1 MSERVSPG
9 AAGQQLGVSGGDIRR
24 AGYTSV
30 TAARLDAWEQEPP
43 SWLRR
48 AQARK
53 RRSAQKAAGRPRVH
67 RIDVTCCVCGTMR
80 QVRPCLVVGF
90 THLVCGPCNRR
101 GNRPDVPARDGMV
114 LTVTANVAGYFIGY
128 THRIATLEERASVD
142 RAAALARDAFPSPD
156 LKV

>member
-1 MSERVSPG
+1 MGEWVG
-9 AAGQQLGVSGGDIRR
+9 LGVAGQRLGVSGGDIRR
-24 AGYTSV
+24 AGHSRV
-30 TAARLDAWEQEPP
+30 TVDVLDAWEREPP

-53 RRSAQKAAGRPRVH
+53 RRSAQRAAAVSRVH
-67 RIDVTCCVCGTMR
+67 RIEVTCCVCGTMR

-101 GNRPDVPARDGMV
+101 GKRPDMPARYGTV

-128 THRIATLEERASVD
+128 THRIATVEERASVD
-142 RAAALARDAFPSPD
+142 RAAALARAAVPADRRA
-156 LKV
+156 